1 MGWRD
6 WVVDRLCPDLVAERV
21 REALDLA
28 AEDRGWRALAGAAPR
43 EVPYRTVLDR
53 LNASA
58 EAYRENP
65 LAFRIV
71 ELTTDYVLG
80 RGIRLR
86 SPDPAVQGFVDAWWT
101 HPQNRLAVRQFELCT
116 ELSLA
121 GDLFVAL
128 HRNPYDGMTY
138 LRPIPAA
145 MIDQVETDPDDVE
158 TELRYHQLA
167 APLAGGGAP
176 STLNPQP
183 SAGERW
189 WEAADLRHYAI
200 NRLPGATRGQGD
212 LFPLLPWLARYRE
225 WLTDRLRINRFKG
238 AFVWEVELRT
248 ADRRAALARQAEL
261 AAPPNPGSVLVH
273 DQTESWRALQPNI
286 DAQDAEP
293 DGRALR
299 LMIAAGAGLPLH
311 FLAEPDGSNRATAAE
326 MGGPTLRH
334 FERRQLY
341 LGWVFADLAL
351 EAVRRSARF
360 GEGRPVTVEAEFEDL
375 SARENAQAAAATRA
389 IVDALATAA
398 NRGWIDDTTA
408 RRLIAKY
415 AGEAVPIDDPDDD
428 RHAPPPP
435 GGSRPGTQPQDR
447 VPGRRT
453 GGGTRHPARVG
464 GRVVVARGG

>member
-6 WVVDRLCPDLVAERV
+6 WVVDRLGRDLVAERV
-21 REALDLA
+21 REALELS
-28 AEDRGWRALAGAAPR
+28 AEDRGWRALGAGPR
-43 EVPYRTVLDR
+43 EPPYRSRIDR

-86 SPDPAVQGFVDAWWT
+86 SPDPAVQEFVDAWWT
-101 HPQNRLAVRQFELCT
+101 HPQNRLPVRQFELCT

-121 GDLFVAL
+121 GELFVAL

-138 LRPIPAA
+138 LRTVPAA
-145 MIDQVETDPDDVE
+145 LIDQIETDPDDLE
-158 TELRYHQLA
+158 TELRYHQMG
-167 APLAGGGAP
+167 AGAEG
-176 STLNPQP
+176 
-183 SAGERW
+183 RW
-189 WEAADLRHYAI
+189 WGVEEMRHYAI

-212 LFPLLPWLARYRE
+212 LFPLLPWLSRYRE

-238 AFVWEVELRT
+238 AFVWEVELRAT
-248 ADRRAALARQAEL
+248 DRRTALARQAEL
-261 AAPPNPGSVLVH
+261 AVPPNPGSVLVH
-273 DQTESWRALQPNI
+273 DQNEAWRALQPNI

-299 LMIAAGAGLPLH
+299 LLIAAGAGLPLH
-311 FLAEPDGSNRATAAE
+311 FLAEAEGSNRATAAE

-341 LGWVFADLAL
+341 LGWVFADLAV
-351 EAVRRSARF
+351 EAVRHSGRF
-360 GEGRPVTVEAEFEDL
+360 AGGGPVTIEAEFEDL

-398 NRGWIDDTTA
+398 NRGWVDDPTA

-415 AGEAVPIDDPDDD
+415 AGEAVPLDDAGDE
-428 RHAPPPP
+428 R
-435 GGSRPGTQPQDR
+435 QPR
-447 VPGRRT
+447 G
-453 GGGTRHPARVG
+453 ARVG
-464 GRVVVARGG
+464 GRVVVTRGG

>member
-6 WVVDRLCPDLVAERV
+6 WMVDRLCRDLVAERV

-28 AEDRGWRALAGAAPR
+28 AEDRGWRTIAGAPAR
-43 EVPYRTVLDR
+43 EVPYRTLLER
-53 LNASA
+53 LHASA

-80 RGIRLR
+80 RGIRLH
-86 SPDPAVQGFVDAWWT
+86 SPDPAVQEFIDAWWT
-101 HPQNRLAVRQFELCT
+101 HPQNRMPVRQFELCT

-121 GDLFVAL
+121 GELFVAL

-138 LRPIPAA
+138 LRPVSAA
-145 MIDQVETDPDDVE
+145 LIDRVETDPDDAE
-158 TELRYHQLA
+158 TERRYHQTGLGSTQ
-167 APLAGGGAP
+167 PPTPGGG
-176 STLNPQP
+176 
-183 SAGERW
+183 GEGRW
-189 WEAADLRHYAI
+189 WEADDLRHYAI

-212 LFPLLPWLARYRE
+212 LFPLLPWLVRYRE
-225 WLTDRLRINRFKG
+225 WLSDRLRINRFKG

-248 ADRRAALARQAEL
+248 TDRRAALARQAEL
-261 AAPPNPGSVLVH
+261 AVPPNPGSVLVH

-286 DAQDAEP
+286 AAQDAEP

-311 FLAEPDGSNRATAAE
+311 FLAEAEGSNRATAAE

-341 LGWVFADLAL
+341 LGWVFVDLAL
-351 EAVRRSARF
+351 EAARRSGRF
-360 GEGRPVTVEAEFEDL
+360 GEGRPLTVEAEFEDL

-398 NRGWIDDTTA
+398 NRGWVDDKTA

-415 AGEAVPIDDPDDD
+415 AGEAVPIDHPAEASQP
-428 RHAPPPP
+428 R
-435 GGSRPGTQPQDR
+435 SR
-447 VPGRRT
+447 
-453 GGGTRHPARVG
+453 GGGAWVG
-464 GRVVVARGG
+464 GRVVVTRGG

>member
-1 MGWRD
+1 
-6 WVVDRLCPDLVAERV
+6 
-21 REALDLA
+21 
-28 AEDRGWRALAGAAPR
+28 
-43 EVPYRTVLDR
+43 
-53 LNASA
+53 
-58 EAYRENP
+58 
-65 LAFRIV
+65 
-71 ELTTDYVLG
+71 
-80 RGIRLR
+80 
-86 SPDPAVQGFVDAWWT
+86 
-101 HPQNRLAVRQFELCT
+101 
-116 ELSLA
+116 
-121 GDLFVAL
+121 
-128 HRNPYDGMTY
+128 
-138 LRPIPAA
+138 
-145 MIDQVETDPDDVE
+145 
-158 TELRYHQLA
+158 
-167 APLAGGGAP
+167 
-176 STLNPQP
+176 
-183 SAGERW
+183 
-189 WEAADLRHYAI
+189 
-200 NRLPGATRGQGD
+200 
-212 LFPLLPWLARYRE
+212 
-225 WLTDRLRINRFKG
+225 
-238 AFVWEVELRT
+238 
-248 ADRRAALARQAEL
+248 
-261 AAPPNPGSVLVH
+261 
-273 DQTESWRALQPNI
+273 
-286 DAQDAEP
+286 
-293 DGRALR
+293 
-299 LMIAAGAGLPLH
+299 MIAAGAGLPLH

-428 RHAPPPP
+428 RHVPPPP